1 MIRNEAGSDLD
12 AANAVTRN
20 IRAFRLKSCG
30 AFLARALPF
39 FVLRYILASVKIF
52 MSEIGIM
59 KGFDTLGRIVIPK
72 ELCMRYALN
81 GGTQNIAT
89 ADGILLKNP
98 EYIPVKQEKT
108 LCRNADKR

>member
-1 MIRNEAGSDLD
+1 M
-12 AANAVTRN
+12 
-20 IRAFRLKSCG
+20 
-30 AFLARALPF
+30 FLAVI
-39 FVLRYILASVKIF
+39 VLKIRKYKSLSIFEDF

-59 KGFDTLGRIVIPK
+59 KGFDKLGRIVIPK

-81 GGTQNIAT
+81 GGAQNIAT